1 MRVRIDSPEAM
12 EACAAAMSRCLGAE
26 PSSPSPQPGAAPS
39 EPPPEAAVRRLY
51 LQGELGAGKTTF
63 VRGLLRGLGYQGLVK
78 SPTYALVEPYEAGG
92 RRLYHFDL
100 YRLAAPEE
108 LEALGGRDY
117 FAEGGLCLVEWPER
131 AAGVLPPPDLL
142 LRLSLA
148 GTRRELDCEA
158 RTPAG
163 ERCLA
168 GCALLLGTNESTGP
182 LAGCFTL

>member
-1 MRVRIDSPEAM
+1 MMRVRIDSPEAM
-12 EACAAAMSRCLGAE
+12 EAFAAAMSRCLGAG
-26 PSSPSPQPGAAPS
+26 PA
-39 EPPPEAAVRRLY
+39 PEAAVRRLY

-63 VRGLLRGLGYQGLVK
+63 ARGLLRGLGYSGLVK

-92 RRLYHFDL
+92 RRIYHFDL

-117 FAEGGLCLVEWPER
+117 FAEGDLCLVEWPER
-131 AAGVLPPPDLL
+131 AEGVLPPPDLL

-148 GTRRELDCEA
+148 GTGRELDCEA
-158 RTPAG
+158 RAPAG

-168 GCALLLGTNESTGP
+168 DCAALLGDNEPS
-182 LAGCFTL
+182 ARCHDI

>member
-1 MRVRIDSPEAM
+1 MMRVRIDSPEAM
-12 EACAAAMSRCLGAE
+12 EAAAAALSRCLGAE
-26 PSSPSPQPGAAPS
+26 SSAAPN
-39 EPPPEAAVRRLY
+39 AAVRRLY

-63 VRGLLRGLGYQGLVK
+63 ARGLLRGLGYQGLVK
-78 SPTYALVEPYEAGG
+78 SPTYTLVEPYEAGG

-117 FAEGGLCLVEWPER
+117 FAGGGLCLVEWPER
-131 AAGVLPPPDLL
+131 GAGVLPLPDLL

-148 GTRRELDCEA
+148 GAGRELDCEA

-168 GCALLLGTNESTGP
+168 GWASLLGGQ
-182 LAGCFTL
+182 

>member
-12 EACAAAMSRCLGAE
+12 EAFAAAMSRCLGAE
-26 PSSPSPQPGAAPS
+26 RSSAPPRPGADASDSAPA
-39 EPPPEAAVRRLY
+39 AAVRRLY

-117 FAEGGLCLVEWPER
+117 FHERGLCLVEWPER

-148 GTRRELDCEA
+148 GTGRELDCEA

-168 GCALLLGTNESTGP
+168 GCASLVGGQ
-182 LAGCFTL
+182 

>member
-1 MRVRIDSPEAM
+1 MMRVRIDSPEAM
-12 EACAAAMSRCLGAE
+12 EAVAAAMSHCLGAG
-26 PSSPSPQPGAAPS
+26 PSSVRPRPAAADAA
-39 EPPPEAAVRRLY
+39 PEAAVRRLY

-117 FAEGGLCLVEWPER
+117 FDGRGLCLVEWPER
-131 AAGVLPPPDLL
+131 GAGVLPPPDLL

-148 GTRRELDCEA
+148 GSRRELDCGA

-168 GCALLLGTNESTGP
+168 GCASLIGANELTGSSAHR
-182 LAGCFTL
+182 LDL

>member
-12 EACAAAMSRCLGAE
+12 EAFAAAMSRCLGAGR
-26 PSSPSPQPGAAPS
+26 SSALPRPGIGASGPAPD
-39 EPPPEAAVRRLY
+39 AAVRRLY

-117 FAEGGLCLVEWPER
+117 FDERGLCLVEWPER

-148 GTRRELDCEA
+148 GTGRELDCEA

-168 GCALLLGTNESTGP
+168 GCASLVGGQ
-182 LAGCFTL
+182 